1 MPPLLSSPAP
11 GAPVPCPAGYAA
23 SGRHRSQRDLRHEY
37 DRLQRFQRVVRD
49 VAKKAEEVEKKA

>member
-1 MPPLLSSPAP
+1 L
-11 GAPVPCPAGYAA
+11 PCPAGYAA

-49 VAKKAEEVEKKA
+49 VAKKAEEAEKEA